1 MTEPSAVRGR
11 DDALR
16 NLTDIGSALAL
27 AAVEAW
33 RLSRV
38 IPRLC
43 DADGARV
50 STIAERLSAVLS
62 QSGITVEEHTG
73 QDYLDGMRVT
83 VVATETNEAI
93 PPGSVRILET
103 VKPSVYV
110 RGELAV
116 PGQVVL
122 GRGVSEA
129 AS

>member
-1 MTEPSAVRGR
+1 
-11 DDALR
+11 
-16 NLTDIGSALAL
+16 
-27 AAVEAW
+27 
-33 RLSRV
+33 
-38 IPRLC
+38 
-43 DADGARV
+43 
-50 STIAERLSAVLS
+50 VLS